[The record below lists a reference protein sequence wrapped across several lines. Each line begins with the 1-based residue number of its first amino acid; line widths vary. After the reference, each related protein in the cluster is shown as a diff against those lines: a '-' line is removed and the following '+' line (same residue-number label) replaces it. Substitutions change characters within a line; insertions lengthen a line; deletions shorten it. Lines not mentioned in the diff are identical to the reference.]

1 MSFTY
6 FEIYAQKIV
15 GIVGHSCSADKNW
28 LQEAEVITPLQ
39 IDQEV

>member
-15 GIVGHSCSADKNW
+15 RIVGHSCSADK
-28 LQEAEVITPLQ
+28 QEAEVTTPLQ